1 MTSPRDLFVASYNIH
16 KGIGTDRR
24 RDLARTV
31 AVISEI
37 GADILALQEADTRFG
52 TRTGL
57 LDLESLRR
65 DLGLIAVPLEG
76 VGAAHGWH
84 GNLLLVRN
92 GLVQEVH
99 QLILPGFEPR
109 GALMTDLVINGQP
122 LRVVNAHLGL
132 FPASRAAQARAL
144 IDRIGSLDARP
155 TLLMG
160 DLNDWS
166 GNGAALKTLGEQF
179 TIGQPRPTFPSR
191 YPLLALDRMMTC
203 IQGELLDIAT
213 HDSPVARRASDHLPI
228 TAKLRLAAQTGAAV
242 S

>member
-1 MTSPRDLFVASYNIH
+1 MTSSQRELTVASYNIH

-57 LDLESLRR
+57 LDLESIRR

-76 VGAAHGWH
+76 VGDAHGWH

-92 GLVQEVH
+92 ALVHEVH
-99 QLILPGFEPR
+99 QLILPGLEPR
-109 GALMTDLVINGQP
+109 GALVTDMLIDGQP
-122 LRVVNAHLGL
+122 WRVVNAHLGL
-132 FPASRAAQARAL
+132 LPGSRAAQARAL
-144 IDRIGSLDARP
+144 LDKLGSLEARP

-160 DLNDWS
+160 DLNEWRS
-166 GNGAALKTLGEQF
+166 KSAALKTLGERF
-179 TIGQPRPTFPSR
+179 TIGPPRASFPTR
-191 YPLLALDRMMTC
+191 YPFLALDRMMTC
-203 IQGELLDIAT
+203 IQGELLNIAT
-213 HDSPVARRASDHLPI
+213 HDSPLARRASDHLPI
-228 TAKLRLAAQTGAAV
+228 VAKLRLVPQSVEGL
-242 S
+242 